1 MAQVV
6 KNLLETKE
14 TQIRSLGREDPLE
27 KGMATH
33 LSILSWR
40 IPWTEEP
47 GRLQSTRSKELDRTE
62 QLTLFPECAN
72 LFLFSV
78 LFFQSNLSLWNNP
91 ASPPSSGFCEDL
103 LLQAPLYP
111 LQGLCFQIL
120 HHFYIL
126 SA

>member
-78 LFFQSNLSLWNNP
+78 LFFQSNLSLWNC
-91 ASPPSSGFCEDL
+91 PSSHTAKPDFIHRFHVRRNV
-103 LLQAPLYP
+103 
-111 LQGLCFQIL
+111 QGIPNKF
-120 HHFYIL
+120 
-126 SA
+126 S

>member
-14 TQIRSLGREDPLE
+14 TQIRSLGWEDPLE

-78 LFFQSNLSLWNNP
+78 LFFQSNLSLWNY
-91 ASPPSSGFCEDL
+91 PSSH
-103 LLQAPLYP
+103 P
-111 LQGLCFQIL
+111 LQLQSPTPEL
-120 HHFYIL
+120 TSYL
-126 SA
+126 SFKTHL